1 MRKLYINN
9 IFNKWYNYIYK
20 CLKVVII
27 LYSIM
32 IIEDDKKMAKLIEN
46 HLERYGYKTFSI
58 KDFSN
63 IKDEVLECKP
73 DLILMDINLPFFD
86 GFYWCSDIRNHSK
99 VPIIFI
105 SARDSDMDQVMAI
118 ENGGDDFITKPFS
131 YYVLLAKIKGVLRRV
146 YGSYAKNDTD
156 FFKIGD
162 LILYTNK
169 SMLEFKGRKTELSKN
184 EFSLLLYLLKNIN
197 KIVSRDTLLEILWSD
212 TDFIDDNTLSVNVTR
227 LRKRLEEVGITNAI
241 ETKRGQGYMLIN
253 KWESKE

>member
-1 MRKLYINN
+1 MN
-9 IFNKWYNYIYK
+9 
-20 CLKVVII
+20 

-32 IIEDDKKMAKLIEN
+32 IIEDDKKMANLIKN
-46 HLERYGYKTFSI
+46 QLERYGYETFLV

-63 IKDEVLECKP
+63 IKDEFLEYKP
-73 DLILMDINLPFFD
+73 DLVLMDINLPFFD
-86 GFYWCSDIRNHSK
+86 GFYWCSDIRTHSK

-118 ENGGDDFITKPFS
+118 DNGGDDFITKPFS

-146 YGSYAKNDTD
+146 YGSYAENDTD
-156 FFKIGD
+156 FLKSGD

-169 SMLEFKGRKTELSKN
+169 NLLQFNGRKTELSKN
-184 EFSLLLYLLKNIN
+184 EYSLLLHLLKNIN
-197 KIVSRDTLLEILWSD
+197 KIVSRDTLLEILWND

-253 KWESKE
+253 NW